1 MLCYSRVGGQL
12 GRGELPLGLLRHRR
26 GGAGGG
32 EAGDGGRVT
41 GGGGGTAA
49 AVAAV
54 VASIAAAAAGQLP
67 LGAPAPAAAHKLR
80 RGHFR
85 LFF

>member
-26 GGAGGG
+26 GGAGRG
-32 EAGDGGRVT
+32 EAGDGGRVS
-41 GGGGGTAA
+41 GGGGGSAA
-49 AVAAV
+49 TVAAV
-54 VASIAAAAAGQLP
+54 VASVAGAAGQLP